1 LASRTKD
8 VPVEFVME
16 AMLFV
21 RMIPLW
27 VTCDEL
33 AQLFSRYGGVVWA
46 RIVTPSPDQ
55 ESAWGIVAMANPDE
69 ADVALQQFAGQQHF
83 GVQLAVE
90 RLFPIV

>member
-1 LASRTKD
+1 
-8 VPVEFVME
+8 ME
-16 AMLFV
+16 AVLFV

-33 AQLFSRYGGVVWA
+33 AELFSCYGGVVWA

-55 ESAWGIVAMANPDE
+55 ESACGIVVMANPDE
-69 ADVALQQFAGQQHF
+69 ADVAIHQFAGRHHF